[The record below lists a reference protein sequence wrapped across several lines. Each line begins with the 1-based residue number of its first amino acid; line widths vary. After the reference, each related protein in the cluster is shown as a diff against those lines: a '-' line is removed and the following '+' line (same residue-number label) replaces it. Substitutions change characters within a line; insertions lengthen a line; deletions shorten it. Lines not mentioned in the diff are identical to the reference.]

1 MKYLNVVI
9 ASAILIFMVAGV
21 LIPYATIGDGVSS
34 LPEEKQKYGEAAIRS
49 AYMVLDHPLQKFL
62 ARRLKVQSVN
72 IDDLTGKIDAQVKAY
87 TFWGV
92 PVARIKMS
100 GRSNPADSVNMG
112 FTNIRID

>member
-1 MKYLNVVI
+1 MKYLNFLI
-9 ASAILIFMVAGV
+9 ASAVFTFMVAGV
-21 LIPYATIGDGVSS
+21 LIPYAVIGDGVSS
-34 LPEEKQKYGEAAIRS
+34 LPEDKQKYGKAAIRS

-72 IDDLTGKIDAQVKAY
+72 IDDQTEKIDAEVKAY

-100 GRSNPADSVNMG
+100 GRNNPGDSVNMG
-112 FTNIRID
+112 FTNTWID